1 MCILLILHT
10 GKVGYNP
17 CTHFPMQKEL
27 PDITGALR
35 RVPAENSSAGQG
47 FHLLTTL
54 TDRCLEQRPARKEHL
69 TGIKSAYHS
78 H

>member
-1 MCILLILHT
+1 
-10 GKVGYNP
+10 
-17 CTHFPMQKEL
+17 MQKEL

-35 RVPAENSSAGQG
+35 GVPAENSSAGQG